1 MLTMSKKLGDDV
13 EIAVRMTEKTIQIS
27 KSLSVDPMNS
37 TDFLDLLNAVDT
49 ALYPACECTNSRA
62 RAYLRSSTSL
72 SWPYIHARNRLD
84 HCIGQLLSAA
94 MSLWFLAMQDTDLN
108 CGIGMILYVSKPQA
122 R

>member
-13 EIAVRMTEKTIQIS
+13 EIAARMTEKTIQIS

-72 SWPYIHARNRLD
+72 SWP
-84 HCIGQLLSAA
+84 
-94 MSLWFLAMQDTDLN
+94 
-108 CGIGMILYVSKPQA
+108 
-122 R
+122 